1 MDVDRLRQLQ
11 SSLDGPLMG
20 DEALRERLE
29 RNYVWLESMARAWQ
43 RLAAEHDPALG
54 RFIAPGRTSPA
65 NTLPEGPDSE
75 RVDLEP
81 LKLASL
87 ARA

>member
-11 SSLDGPLMG
+11 GGLDGPMM
-20 DEALRERLE
+20 DDHALRERLKH
-29 RNYVWLESMARAWQ
+29 NYVWLESMARAWQ

-54 RFIAPGRTSPA
+54 RFIAPGRALSA
-65 NTLPEGPDSE
+65 DMRPEAPGTE

-81 LKLASL
+81 LKLAAP